1 MLSFFP
7 LVYILNSIDKT
18 QDFLWKRIKDNDWYK
33 NKAKKIPDWGAA
45 WGHVWGSIEF
55 QEIMKQSDTMLTLD
69 YESGESVQ
77 ATAKEIYDAVFN
89 DNSNLCISALGTI
102 FRTDVEGLIPHVFA
116 KWDKE
121 RSIFKNKKAYYEDL
135 YSGVKIEDE
144 DLLKQLS
151 E

>member
-1 MLSFFP
+1 
-7 LVYILNSIDKT
+7 
-18 QDFLWKRIKDNDWYK
+18 
-33 NKAKKIPDWGAA
+33 
-45 WGHVWGSIEF
+45 
-55 QEIMKQSDTMLTLD
+55 MLTLD

-77 ATAKEIYDAVFN
+77 ATAKEIYGAVFN